1 MVKNFD
7 HVTIVVRDVER
18 AKEFFRL
25 LGFEHDH
32 TVIISGKKF
41 SDYMGVSGIEAEH
54 VTLVLVGARPRTEV
68 QFLRYLH
75 PEPIADPN
83 ISTLNKLGFNH
94 VCFAVDN
101 MEEALRRIREAG
113 IETRNEVMDFYGR
126 KLVFLRGPEGITVEL
141 SEWHAGSGGT
151 SQPSPK

>member
-1 MVKNFD
+1 MAPR
-7 HVTIVVRDVER
+7 TASAEPRRECASPAGR
-18 AKEFFRL
+18 AHR
-25 LGFEHDH
+25 
-32 TVIISGKKF
+32 S
-41 SDYMGVSGIEAEH
+41 
-54 VTLVLVGARPRTEV
+54 RPRAEV

-75 PEPIADPN
+75 PEPIADPD

-101 MEEALRRIREAG
+101 MEEALRRLREAG

-141 SEWHAGSGGT
+141 SEWHAGSGDT